1 MKNRTITIYN
11 KLGALLILLGLLN
24 SCTDVIDVNVP
35 NAGARLVIDASI
47 KWQKGTS
54 GETQTIHLRES
65 TAYFD
70 KDPDV
75 PVTGATVTVTKEN
88 NGSIVVFGDQ
98 NNGSYTATDFVPELN
113 ASYTLE
119 ILYNGNVYTATE
131 TMIAAPDINR
141 IEQSLEGSDDDAEI
155 QLQVFFEDT
164 EAVENYYLGEFIP
177 SNLPIPSLAV
187 ISDEFTD
194 GNENF
199 IENDNENYVAG
210 ATVAINL
217 YGISQRYY
225 DYLNIFIQQSGS
237 DENGPFPTTPV
248 QLKGNC
254 TNVNDPNEEVLG
266 FFRLGEFNTTSYTI
280 EQQ

>member
-1 MKNRTITIYN
+1 MKKMNISN
-11 KLGALLILLGLLN
+11 KLGVLLILIGLLN
-24 SCTDVIDVNVP
+24 SCTDVIDVDVP
-35 NAGARLVIDASI
+35 NGGARLVVDASI

-65 TAYFD
+65 TSYFD
-70 KDPDV
+70 NNPDV
-75 PVTGATVTVTKEN
+75 PVTGASVTVTKEN
-88 NGSIVVFGDQ
+88 DGSIFVFFDQ

-119 ILYNGNVYTATE
+119 ILYNGNSYTATE
-131 TMIAAPDINR
+131 TLVAVSDINR
-141 IEQSLEGSDDDAEI
+141 VEQGIEGSGDDSEI
-155 QLQVFFEDT
+155 QLQVFFDDPA
-164 EAVENYYLGEFIP
+164 AVENYYLGEFIP

-187 ISDEFTD
+187 IRDEFTD

-199 IENDNENYVAG
+199 IENDNDNYVTG
-210 ATVAINL
+210 ATVDINV

-237 DENGPFPTTPV
+237 EDNGPFPTTPV

-254 TNVNDPNEEVLG
+254 INVNDSNEEVLG
-266 FFRLGEFNTTSYTI
+266 YFRLSEFDTTSYTI
-280 EQQ
+280 E

>member
-1 MKNRTITIYN
+1 MKKISRYN
-11 KLGALLILLGLLN
+11 LLGALLILLMGSLN

-35 NAGARLVIDASI
+35 NAGARLVVDASI
-47 KWQKGTS
+47 KWEKGTS
-54 GETQTIHLRES
+54 GATQTIYLRES

-88 NGSIVVFGDQ
+88 DGSMVVFADQ
-98 NNGSYTATDFVPELN
+98 NNGSYRATDFVPELN

-119 ILYNGNVYTATE
+119 ILYNGNTYTATE
-131 TMIAAPDINR
+131 TLISAPEINR
-141 IEQSLEGSDDDAEI
+141 IEQSLEGSADDAEI
-155 QLQVFFEDT
+155 QLQVFFDDP

-187 ISDEFTD
+187 INDEFTD

-210 ATVAINL
+210 ATVDINL

-254 TNVNDPNEEVLG
+254 TNVNNPNEEVLG
-266 FFRLGEFNTTSYTI
+266 FFRLGEFDTTSYTI
-280 EQQ
+280 EQP

>member
-1 MKNRTITIYN
+1 MKNINIYN
-11 KLGALLILLGLLN
+11 KLGVLLIIIGLLN

-35 NAGARLVIDASI
+35 NGGARLVVDASI
-47 KWQKGTS
+47 NWQKGTS
-54 GETQTIHLRES
+54 GERQTIHLRES
-65 TAYFD
+65 TAFFD
-70 KDPDV
+70 NNPDV
-75 PVTGATVTVTKEN
+75 PVTGASVTVTKEN
-88 NGSIVVFGDQ
+88 DGSIFVFADQ

-119 ILYNGNVYTATE
+119 IFYNGNSYTATE
-131 TMIAAPDINR
+131 TLIAAPVINR
-141 IEQSLEGSDDDAEI
+141 VEQGIEGSGDDTEI
-155 QLQVFFEDT
+155 QLQAFFDDPGD
-164 EAVENYYLGEFIP
+164 VENYYLGEFIP
-177 SNLPIPSLAV
+177 SNLPLPSLAV

-210 ATVAINL
+210 ATVGINV

-225 DYLNIFIQQSGS
+225 DYINILVQQSGS

-266 FFRLGEFNTTSYTI
+266 YFRLGEFDTTSYTI
-280 EQQ
+280 E

>member
-1 MKNRTITIYN
+1 MKNINIYN
-11 KLGALLILLGLLN
+11 KLGVLLIIIGLLN

-35 NAGARLVIDASI
+35 NGGARLVVDASI
-47 KWQKGTS
+47 NWQKGTL

-65 TAYFD
+65 TAFFD
-70 KDPDV
+70 NNPDV
-75 PVTGATVTVTKEN
+75 PVTGASVTVTKEN
-88 NGSIVVFGDQ
+88 DGSLFVFADQ

-119 ILYNGNVYTATE
+119 ILYNGNSYTATE
-131 TMIAAPDINR
+131 TLIAAPIINR
-141 IEQSLEGSDDDAEI
+141 IEQSIEGSGDDTEI
-155 QLQVFFEDT
+155 QLQVFFDDPGD
-164 EAVENYYLGEFIP
+164 VGNYYLGEFTP
-177 SNLPIPSLAV
+177 SNLPLPSLAV

-210 ATVAINL
+210 ATVGINV

-225 DYLNIFIQQSGS
+225 DYLNILIQQSGS
-237 DENGPFPTTPV
+237 DEAGPFPTTPV

-254 TNVNDPNEEVLG
+254 TNVNDSNEEVLG
-266 FFRLGEFNTTSYTI
+266 FFRLSEFDTTSYTI
-280 EQQ
+280 D

>member
-1 MKNRTITIYN
+1 MKKISRYN
-11 KLGALLILLGLLN
+11 LLAALLILLMGSLN
-24 SCTDVIDVNVP
+24 SCTDVIDINVP
-35 NAGARLVIDASI
+35 NAGARLVVDASI
-47 KWQKGTS
+47 KWEKGTS
-54 GETQTIHLRES
+54 GATQTIYLRES

-88 NGSIVVFGDQ
+88 DRSMVVFADQ
-98 NNGSYTATDFVPELN
+98 NNGSYRATDFVPELN

-119 ILYNGNVYTATE
+119 ILYNGNTYSATE
-131 TMIAAPDINR
+131 SLIAAPNINR

-155 QLQVFFEDT
+155 QLQVFFDDP

-199 IENDNENYVAG
+199 IG
-210 ATVAINL
+210 
-217 YGISQRYY
+217 
-225 DYLNIFIQQSGS
+225 
-237 DENGPFPTTPV
+237 
-248 QLKGNC
+248 
-254 TNVNDPNEEVLG
+254 
-266 FFRLGEFNTTSYTI
+266 
-280 EQQ
+280 

>member
-1 MKNRTITIYN
+1 MKKISRYN
-11 KLGALLILLGLLN
+11 LLGALLILLMGSLN

-35 NAGARLVIDASI
+35 NAGARLVVDASI
-47 KWQKGTS
+47 KWEKGTS
-54 GETQTIHLRES
+54 GATQTIYLRES

-88 NGSIVVFGDQ
+88 DGSMVVFADQ
-98 NNGSYTATDFVPELN
+98 NNGSYRATDFVPELN

-119 ILYNGNVYTATE
+119 ILYNGNNYTATE
-131 TMIAAPDINR
+131 TLIAAPDINR
-141 IEQSLEGSDDDAEI
+141 IEQSLEGSADDAEI
-155 QLQVFFEDT
+155 QLQVFFDDP

-187 ISDEFTD
+187 INDEFTD

-210 ATVAINL
+210 ATVDINL

-266 FFRLGEFNTTSYTI
+266 FFRLGEFDTTSYTI
-280 EQQ
+280 EQP

>member
-1 MKNRTITIYN
+1 MKNINFYSR
-11 KLGALLILLGLLN
+11 LGALLMLMGLLN

-35 NAGARLVIDASI
+35 NGGARLVVDASI

-65 TAYFD
+65 TPYFD

-88 NGSIVVFGDQ
+88 DGSVFVFTEQ
-98 NNGSYTATDFVPELN
+98 NNGSYTTTDFASEIN

-119 ILYNGNVYTATE
+119 ILYNGNTYTATE
-131 TMIAAPDINR
+131 TFIAAPVINR
-141 IEQSLEGSDDDAEI
+141 IEQTIEGSDDDKEI
-155 QLQVFFEDT
+155 QLQVFFDDS

-199 IENDNENYVAG
+199 IENDDENYVAG
-210 ATVAINL
+210 VTVGINV

-225 DYLNIFIQQSGS
+225 DYLNILIQQAGS
-237 DENGPFPTTPV
+237 DEGGPFPTTPV

-254 TNVNDPNEEVLG
+254 TNVNDTSEEVLG
-266 FFRLGEFNTTSYTI
+266 FFRLGQFDTTSYTI

>member
-1 MKNRTITIYN
+1 MKKISIYN
-11 KLGALLILLGLLN
+11 LLGALLILLMGSLN
-24 SCTDVIDVNVP
+24 SCTDVIDVDVP
-35 NAGARLVIDASI
+35 NAGARLVVDASI
-47 KWQKGTS
+47 KWEKGTS
-54 GETQTIHLRES
+54 GATQTIYLRES

-88 NGSIVVFGDQ
+88 DGSMVVFADQ
-98 NNGSYTATDFVPELN
+98 NNGSYRATDFVPELN

-119 ILYNGNVYTATE
+119 ILYNGNTYTATE
-131 TMIAAPDINR
+131 TLIPAPDINR
-141 IEQSLEGSDDDAEI
+141 IEQSLEGSADDAEI
-155 QLQVFFEDT
+155 QLQVFFDDPET
-164 EAVENYYLGEFIP
+164 VENYYLGEFIP
-177 SNLPIPSLAV
+177 SNLPVPSLAA
-187 ISDEFTD
+187 INDEFTD

-210 ATVAINL
+210 ATVDINL

-248 QLKGNC
+248 QLNGNC

-266 FFRLGEFNTTSYTI
+266 FFRLGEFDTTSYTI